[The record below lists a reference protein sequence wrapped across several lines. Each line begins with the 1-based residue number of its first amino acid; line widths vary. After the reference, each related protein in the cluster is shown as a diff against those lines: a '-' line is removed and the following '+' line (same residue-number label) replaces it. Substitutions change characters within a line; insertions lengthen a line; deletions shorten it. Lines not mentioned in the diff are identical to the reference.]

1 MNTAGQVGA
10 VLCPI
15 VFARFLERTPEDWT
29 TPIYIAGGLFLAG
42 AACWL
47 FVDPNRPILGSGKD
61 PLDESGT

>member
-42 AACWL
+42 AICWL
-47 FVDPNRPILGSGKD
+47 FVDPSRPILGIED
-61 PLDESGT
+61 DHPEESAI